1 MFILFDWCSQPD
13 LKKIFGL
20 VGTGLDIIRIVVPIG
35 LIIMLVLDI
44 MKKVINPEEKEAQK
58 KILHRLIAAL
68 VVFASPLLV
77 RLVLNLADIG
87 LGNDS
92 ASTSSLSECLR

>member
-1 MFILFDWCSQPD
+1 MFILFDWCSQPGV
-13 LKKIFGL
+13 KKIFSL

-58 KILHRLIAAL
+58 KIIHRLIAAL